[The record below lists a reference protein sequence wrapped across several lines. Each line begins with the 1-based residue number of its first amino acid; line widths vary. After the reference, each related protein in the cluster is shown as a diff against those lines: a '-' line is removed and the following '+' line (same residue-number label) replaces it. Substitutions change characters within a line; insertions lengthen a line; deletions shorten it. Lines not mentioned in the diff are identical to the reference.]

1 LKDSEIIKKSEEIIS
16 KILDLL
22 DVKCKKEIS
31 MGIDEMEKKYLK
43 VTIEGEDLGYLI
55 GYRGNTLNSL
65 QLIFAQMLSSEI
77 GEVVTVLI
85 DVNEYRKRR
94 EDYLRSL
101 AYRASRQAKESGQDV
116 ELPPL
121 PALERRIVHLT
132 LKGEEGIITES
143 EGEGEARHII
153 LKIDKNTKSENNN
166 KSTKEEKS

>member
-1 LKDSEIIKKSEEIIS
+1 MKDSEVIKKAEGMIS
-16 KILDLL
+16 KVLDLL
-22 DVKCKKEIS
+22 DVTCKKEIS
-31 MGIDEMEKKYLK
+31 IDTDEVDKKFLK
-43 VTIEGEDLGYLI
+43 VSIEGEDLGYLI

-77 GEVVTVLI
+77 GEVVIVLI
-85 DVNEYRKRR
+85 DINGYRKRR

-121 PALERRIVHLT
+121 PALERRIVHIT

-153 LKIDKNTKSENNN
+153 LKIDKKSKSESEN
-166 KSTKEEKS
+166 KSKKEEKS